1 MSHNPCP
8 GMILPWFFSLEES
21 QWSRGSSIRWFG
33 WFWSNS
39 HYALKNEK
47 QCNGNEYLWD
57 FFKNSVQYRVRH
69 NVYIIL
75 GKKFILATL
84 FRIFSLTVPLTEV
97 SDPQRELVEKT
108 SPEVVEK
115 SEGSIWGSLL
125 RPPLASPVEIL
136 CSDRNL

>member
-1 MSHNPCP
+1 M
-8 GMILPWFFSLEES
+8 
-21 QWSRGSSIRWFG
+21 
-33 WFWSNS
+33 
-39 HYALKNEK
+39 K
-47 QCNGNEYLWD
+47 

-115 SEGSIWGSLL
+115 SEGSI
-125 RPPLASPVEIL
+125 
-136 CSDRNL
+136 